1 MKQVYY
7 LQISSQGQ
15 QSLGLITSQSP
26 VSQGSGKLLEQRVWS
41 ERAPLALQLRIP
53 EKQPALPLCPRG
65 T

>member
-41 ERAPLALQLRIP
+41 ERACT
-53 EKQPALPLCPRG
+53 PAEDP
-65 T
+65 

>member
-7 LQISSQGQ
+7 LQISSQGE

-26 VSQGSGKLLEQRVWS
+26 VSQGSGKLLEQTVWS
-41 ERAPLALQLRIP
+41 ERAPLALQLGIP
-53 EKQPALPLCPRG
+53 EKQPALPLYPRG